1 MKAQEVFLL
10 NYFVQSILEKKKK
23 LDRLWLYFFMK
34 MQILICKD
42 NATNFIPGSQCNSP
56 PS

>member
-23 LDRLWLYFFMK
+23 KERICFNFLMK
-34 MQILICKD
+34 MKILICKD
-42 NATNFIPGSQCNSP
+42 NETNFIPGSQCNSP